1 MLSINNC
8 QTSQSI
14 SLSAK
19 ICLPT
24 RDKEVHMYLTC
35 PSISKSHH
43 LLQNGSMVQALH
55 QQEDEAQ
62 MHVAPLRLSNNAE
75 VLLAI

>member
-1 MLSINNC
+1 
-8 QTSQSI
+8 
-14 SLSAK
+14 
-19 ICLPT
+19 
-24 RDKEVHMYLTC
+24 MYLTC